1 MLNGEVVR
9 ALWLSDCTEV
19 PKLRSW
25 CVADKMAG
33 FIKPAAQM
41 PFLMITGNRRRQ
53 LSLVNEHMA
62 KSKRLSLSMTAISI
76 MLLQVDKRIPST
88 LPMTIKQ
95 LKSDAV
101 LASTSR
107 VKWVA
112 AMVVTGKVASRVLK
126 LLPTLQLISLSLVV
140 QIDHPSWILQDWTLT
155 QHLILCHMAIRRRA
169 THFFERRDDQ
179 KYRASQWRRNKV
191 Q

>member
-9 ALWLSDCTEV
+9 ALWLSDCTEE

-33 FIKPAAQM
+33 FIKLAAQM
-41 PFLMITGNRRRQ
+41 PFLMITGNRHRQ
-53 LSLVNEHMA
+53 LSLVNEHMV

-76 MLLQVDKRIPST
+76 MILQADKWIPLT
-88 LPMTIKQ
+88 LPMTIRQ
-95 LKSDAV
+95 LKSDVV
-101 LASTSR
+101 LASTSL

-112 AMVVTGKVASRVLK
+112 AMLVIGKVATRVLK

-140 QIDHPSWILQDWTLT
+140 QIDLPSWILEDWTLT
-155 QHLILCHMAIRRRA
+155 QHLIRCLMAISRRA
-169 THFFERRDDQ
+169 THFFERPHDQ
-179 KYRASQWRRNKV
+179 K
-191 Q
+191 